1 MTLMRPLAL
10 LLAAVMA
17 VSGCCQIR
25 KDRDEHVERHS
36 SSAGSWNFQGTGNFP
51 GGSGQGV
58 LLLFGVV
65 IVVVLVVAIVD
76 SCGC

>member
-1 MTLMRPLAL
+1 MRPLAL

-17 VSGCCQIR
+17 ISGCCQNR
-25 KDRDEHVERHS
+25 EDHDQQAKQGS
-36 SSAGSWNFQGTGNFP
+36 SSGGSWNFQGTSNFS
-51 GGSGQGV
+51 GGSGQGA